1 MLENGGTGETWRT
14 QFLLGGESVGYPYP
28 RLAISAVSA
37 FGGSSHRWGSY
48 WHSRPLDAL
57 DFEAREAIPHSGWP
71 FGRDHLTP
79 YYERAERYFGL
90 RPFDYAATTR
100 ETDASRRL
108 TVRPGR
114 LVTGELQHGPHR
126 LSGYDEPPACRSLQR
141 NVDLPRRQPNNR
153 SSTVWSKIAGPPL
166 TQFASERMIDET

>member
-1 MLENGGTGETWRT
+1 MRHSGMCARERRDRRDWRT

-28 RLAISAVSA
+28 RLVISAVSA
-37 FGGSSHRWGSY
+37 FGGSSHHWGPY

-79 YYERAERYFGL
+79 YYERAEGYFGL

-114 LVTGELQHGPHR
+114 LVMGELQHGQMAYDREYDR
-126 LSGYDEPPACRSLQR
+126 LAAALGRAG
-141 NVDLPRRQPNNR
+141 
-153 SSTVWSKIAGPPL
+153 SS
-166 TQFASERMIDET
+166 